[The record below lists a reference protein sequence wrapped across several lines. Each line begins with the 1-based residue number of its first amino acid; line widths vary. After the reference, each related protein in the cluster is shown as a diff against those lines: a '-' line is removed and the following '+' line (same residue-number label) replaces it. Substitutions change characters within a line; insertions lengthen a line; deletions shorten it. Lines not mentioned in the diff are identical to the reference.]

1 MGQIGPIRASLWLA
15 SWQIICLVTGIV
27 VFWALLD
34 QPSIFATGLVSQ
46 HNIEPL
52 GLRGFD
58 LCIQIIIQEVSYL
71 QMSSF
76 WFLPVFIYELI

>member
-1 MGQIGPIRASLWLA
+1 MRQSIAAHLDVSTGLMGKIGPIRAGLWLA
-15 SWQIICLVTGIV
+15 SWQITCLVTGIA

-34 QPSIFATGLVSQ
+34 QPSLSATGLVGGTILSR
-46 HNIEPL
+46 L

-71 QMSSF
+71 
-76 WFLPVFIYELI
+76 